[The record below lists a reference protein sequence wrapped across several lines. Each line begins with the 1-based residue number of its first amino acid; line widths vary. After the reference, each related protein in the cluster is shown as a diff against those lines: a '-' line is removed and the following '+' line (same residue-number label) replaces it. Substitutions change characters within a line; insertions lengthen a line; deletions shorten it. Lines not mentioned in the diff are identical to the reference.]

1 MYKISKY
8 LHNMCKYCE
17 IFTHILYCNMFAMNV
32 ILKHVCVV
40 VLNLAFCSIYAI
52 CRKFA
57 FVAIYALF
65 RVKFLPQ
72 KLWSCKFVDKY
83 HVWAWVTRP
92 ECLKGAKDEVK
103 QTRRAAS

>member
-1 MYKISKY
+1 
-8 LHNMCKYCE
+8 MCKYCE

-83 HVWAWVTRP
+83 HVWLELGSAMQVAR
-92 ECLKGAKDEVK
+92 L
-103 QTRRAAS
+103 ASSTANFF